1 MWVLLFGF
9 LQSLWARF
17 ALLISAIVAIGM
29 AILIAFLRGRSAGKR
44 AYRRTHEKAQ
54 ARAVERTRKIKQKVE
69 RATSDELDRRLEK
82 YYRAERDCIAAWR
95 LCQRIVDARQL
106 WLGE

>member
-17 ALLISAIVAIGM
+17 ALWISAIVAIGM
-29 AILIAFLRGRSAGKR
+29 AILIAFLRGRSAGKQ

-82 YYRAERDCIAAWR
+82 YYRD
-95 LCQRIVDARQL
+95 
-106 WLGE
+106 